1 MASSAAKDP
10 MEKEVTYSVCLEYFK
25 DPVTI
30 ECGHNFCRSCLT
42 RFWEESGN
50 KETFCP
56 LCRER
61 VQQRNL
67 RSNWQ
72 LANIIEITKT
82 LPQGPRR
89 AKDTERV
96 CGKHQEPLKLFCK
109 DDETPICCVCD
120 RSKEHKDHTVIP
132 VEEAAH
138 DYKVKKNGCFL
149 GVLLRAEIEKETQDL
164 LVKVTEIRQFLEEK
178 EKHLWTQM
186 EELKKQIVRKRDENL
201 AKFDQELSSF
211 KNLIQELKEK
221 CQQPPAELLQVRPA
235 ETNLA
240 ASVWKASKEGA
251 STTARGREFHCRTA
265 LTVRKF
271 FLILLGII
279 SLSLSPTANVTLDPD
294 TVGPWLVLTEDWKTV
309 GFGDKPQDLPDN
321 PERFSNRFCVL
332 GREGFTKGRHFW
344 EVVSVR
350 RKGLHIVHIGP
361 SEGIWTVGSWK
372 GRSRTKRIRVC
383 LNCAANRVAFYDAD
397 TGDQIY
403 VFSEVPFSG
412 EAVLPFFYLYGKGQ
426 HFPLKS

>member
-1 MASSAAKDP
+1 ILITPGQEMRFISSLFICLLQKQTEAE
-10 MEKEVTYSVCLEYFK
+10 ME
-25 DPVTI
+25 
-30 ECGHNFCRSCLT
+30 
-42 RFWEESGN
+42 
-50 KETFCP
+50 
-56 LCRER
+56 
-61 VQQRNL
+61 
-67 RSNWQ
+67 
-72 LANIIEITKT
+72 NIFGE
-82 LPQGPRR
+82 
-89 AKDTERV
+89 
-96 CGKHQEPLKLFCK
+96 
-109 DDETPICCVCD
+109 
-120 RSKEHKDHTVIP
+120 
-132 VEEAAH
+132 
-138 DYKVKKNGCFL
+138 
-149 GVLLRAEIEKETQDL
+149 
-164 LVKVTEIRQFLEEK
+164 VTEIRQFLEEK

-240 ASVWKASKEGA
+240 ASVWKVLESKLGA
-251 STTARGREFHCRTA
+251 LGWLRAIPISIGIACKHPGREIPGLWEGVKTRTRF
-265 LTVRKF
+265 T
-271 FLILLGII
+271 
-279 SLSLSPTANVTLDPD
+279 NVTLDPD

-344 EVVSVR
+344 EVVKSVR

-372 GRSRTKRIRVC
+372 GRSRAPSLPSSSVLSLSEKTKRIRVC

-412 EAVLPFFYLYGKGQ
+412 EPTLNLWPCSVCDDKNMYNG
-426 HFPLKS
+426 

>member
-138 DYKVKKNGCFL
+138 DYKDLMGNHQDILEREKEKILVYK
-149 GVLLRAEIEKETQDL
+149 AEIEKETQDL
-164 LVKVTEIRQFLEEK
+164 LKQTEAEMENIFGEVTEIRQFLEEK

-221 CQQPPAELLQVRPA
+221 CQQPPAELLQDVKSLLQRSQEKKTFEKPVSFST
-235 ETNLA
+235 ELKLKI
-240 ASVWKASKEGA
+240 WELYDLKASLGPVVKQFRD
-251 STTARGREFHCRTA
+251 T
-265 LTVRKF
+265 
-271 FLILLGII
+271 LLPV
-279 SLSLSPTANVTLDPD
+279 LELQKANVTLDPD

-344 EVVSVR
+344 EVVVGQR
-350 RKGLHIVHIGP
+350 ETGLWG
-361 SEGIWTVGSWK
+361 
-372 GRSRTKRIRVC
+372 
-383 LNCAANRVAFYDAD
+383 
-397 TGDQIY
+397 
-403 VFSEVPFSG
+403 
-412 EAVLPFFYLYGKGQ
+412 
-426 HFPLKS
+426 